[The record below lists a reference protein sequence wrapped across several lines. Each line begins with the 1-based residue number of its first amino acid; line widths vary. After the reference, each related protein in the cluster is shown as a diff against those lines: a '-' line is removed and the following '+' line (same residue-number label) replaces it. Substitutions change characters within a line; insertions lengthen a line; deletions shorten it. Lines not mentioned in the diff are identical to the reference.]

1 VLDKQ
6 LASGLLSWHTIDD
19 GNPSNVWLERQ
30 LRKPPPLLARPG
42 MLIFVR
48 IHQGSAFICSAT
60 HAEMVGPFGFT
71 ALGAGGDADGRR
83 LFVGTAHIAS

>member
-1 VLDKQ
+1 MAGTAIVEAPALVGK
-6 LASGLLSWHTIDD
+6 T
-19 GNPSNVWLERQ
+19 
-30 LRKPPPLLARPG
+30 G

-48 IHQGSAFICSAT
+48 IHQGSAFIRSAT
-60 HAEMVGPFGFT
+60 RAEMVGPFGFA